1 MTSANLDLVR
11 SIFAAFEHGDFT
23 RAPEWAHP
31 EIEYVIV
38 DGPSPGRWT
47 GLAGVGEGTYNVLRA
62 GQDVRLEANEYRE
75 LDDERVLVLTLVQG
89 RGRASGLDFGKLRA
103 RSAQLFHVRGDKVTR
118 VVVWIDGERAL
129 TDLGLASEDDAAR
142 S

>member
-1 MTSANLDLVR
+1 MASANLDLVR

-31 EIEYVIV
+31 DIEYVIV

-47 GLAGVGEGTYNVLRA
+47 GLPGVAEGTYNFLRA
-62 GQDVRLEANEYRE
+62 GEDLRLEADEYHE
-75 LDDERVLVLTLVQG
+75 LDDERVLVLTLVRG
-89 RGRASGLDFGKLRA
+89 RGRASGLDFAKLRA

-129 TDLGLASEDDAAR
+129 ADLGLASEDDPAR

>member
-1 MTSANLDLVR
+1 MASANLDLVR

-31 EIEYVIV
+31 DVGYVIV

-47 GLAGVGEGTYNVLRA
+47 GLSGVAEGTYNVLRA
-62 GQDVRLEANEYRE
+62 GKNVRLEADEYRE
-75 LDDERVLVLTLVQG
+75 LDDERVLVLTLVRG
-89 RGRASGLDFGKLRA
+89 RGKASGLDFGKLRS
-103 RSAQLFHVRGDKVTR
+103 RSAQLFHVRGDQVTK

-129 TDLGLASEDDAAR
+129 ADLGLAPEDDAAPK
-142 S
+142 